1 MDLKIDREFQEK
13 IPPLTE
19 EEFKQLRE
27 NILEDGEVYEPIIV
41 WHGVIVDGHNRY
53 RVIKEHPEIPYRVKQ
68 MDFADKW
75 AAFDWMYKKQL
86 GRRNLTEEQKDYLL
100 GKMYEARKNTRGG
113 DRRSD
118 DFSKSHFGTLKSG
131 EVKKTD
137 KDKHGISG
145 ELAIEMN
152 IGRNT
157 VHRAAKFAKGVD
169 AIRAVSP
176 AAAEK
181 ILEGKAGVSKATI
194 QELPKRTDE
203 EVAEVAR
210 AIEEDRPIKA
220 KPFPSGKEKELPGIV
235 PTICRDR
242 DAPPVEYELDDLLE
256 EIRCVNEQCIR
267 NYQSIMRMH
276 KAMIGKNAA
285 EVAKVVRELVE
296 ELEKIE
302 EEM

>member
-41 WHGVIVDGHNRY
+41 WNGVIVDGHNRW

-68 MDFADKW
+68 MDFADRW
-75 AAFDWMYKKQL
+75 AAIDWMCRKQL
-86 GRRNLTEEQKDYLL
+86 GRRNLTVEQKDYLM
-100 GKMYEARKNTRGG
+100 GKMYEARKKSVGAQGG
-113 DRRSD
+113 NNNAEKQTGQNVHIVSRREIKD
-118 DFSKSHFGTLKSG
+118 GTAG
-131 EVKKTD
+131 E
-137 KDKHGISG
+137 
-145 ELAIEMN
+145 
-152 IGRNT
+152 IGREFG
-157 VHRAAKFAKGVD
+157 VDGRSVRRAAKFAEGVD
-169 AIRAVSP
+169 TIRAVSP
-176 AAAEK
+176 TAAEK
-181 ILEGKAGVSKATI
+181 ILEGKAGVPKNVI
-194 QELPKRTDE
+194 QELPKKTDE

-235 PTICRDR
+235 PTVCRDR

-256 EIRCVNEQCIR
+256 EIRCVNDQCIR

-276 KAMIGKNAA
+276 KGIIAKNAA
-285 EVAKVVRELVE
+285 EVATVMGELVK

>member
-41 WHGVIVDGHNRY
+41 WNGVIVDGHNRY
-53 RVIKEHPEIPYRVKQ
+53 RIIKEHPEIPYRVKQ

-86 GRRNLTEEQKDYLL
+86 GRRNLTDEQRMMIL
-100 GKMYEARKNTRGG
+100 GKMYEARK
-113 DRRSD
+113 
-118 DFSKSHFGTLKSG
+118 KSAGAQEGNQNAAKQCTQTGYIEKAPARVSEQIAQEL
-131 EVKKTD
+131 
-137 KDKHGISG
+137 GI
-145 ELAIEMN
+145 AK
-152 IGRNT
+152 NT
-157 VHRAAKFAKGVD
+157 VIRAGRFAKGVD

-181 ILEGKAGVSKATI
+181 ILEGKSGVTKATI
-194 QELPKRTDE
+194 QELPKKTDA

-210 AIEEDRPIKA
+210 AIVEDRPIKA
-220 KPFPSGKEKELPGIV
+220 KPFPSGKEKELHGIV
-235 PTICRDR
+235 PTVCRDR

-285 EVAKVVRELVE
+285 EVAKVVMELVE